1 MHTGHL
7 LNTYTRVMA
16 IPKFHEFMLPVLQL
30 TADGKIHTASETMAR
45 AADRLSLSDQDR
57 RERIPSG
64 KQTVLYNRVTW
75 AITYLV
81 KAGLL
86 ERPQRGQY
94 RVTEFGQ
101 QVIRNPPVA
110 LTKSWLKEHCAGFDK
125 FVTKRSDTPSGNPMP
140 DPDDDRTPE
149 EQIGQL
155 FEQINTDLAEEIVAQ
170 IKQCPPEFFERLVI
184 DVLVSMGYGG
194 SRSDAGQAVGQSG
207 DGGID
212 GIINEDRLGL
222 DSIYVQAKR
231 WENTVGRPHIQAF
244 AGSLEGARARKGVF
258 ITTSTFAQPAKDYV
272 RSIEKRIVLIDGE
285 ALARLMIEHD
295 VGVTAAE
302 TFRVK
307 KIDSDYF
314 ENGL

>member
-1 MHTGHL
+1 
-7 LNTYTRVMA
+7 MA
-16 IPKFHEFMLPVLQL
+16 IPKFHEFMLPVLRL
-30 TADGKIHTASETMAR
+30 TADGKVHTASATMDQV
-45 AADRLSLSDQDR
+45 ADQMGLSGENR

-64 KQTVLYNRVTW
+64 SQTVLYNRVTW

-86 ERPQRGQY
+86 ERPQRGRY
-94 RVTEFGQ
+94 RVTAFGL
-101 QVIRNPPVA
+101 QVLRNPPAA

-125 FVTKRSDTPSGNPMP
+125 FVTKQGESSAGESPSDIG
-140 DPDDDRTPE
+140 DDERTPE
-149 EQIGQL
+149 EQMGQIY
-155 FEQINTDLAEEIVAQ
+155 EQINTDLAEEIVSQ

-184 DVLVSMGYGG
+184 DVLVAMGYGG
-194 SRSDAGQAVGQSG
+194 SRSDAGRAVGRSG

-231 WENTVGRPHIQAF
+231 WESTVGRPDIQAF

-258 ITTSTFAQPAKDYV
+258 ITTSTFAQTARDYV

-302 TFRVK
+302 VFQVK